1 MIVNKTGSLCLH
13 GNYSEGKDYLVGKCH
28 GAEKRIP
35 AVDLALKCLEGWL
48 EAALVE
54 MEKSYRGKV
63 QSGRV
68 W

>member
-1 MIVNKTGSLCLH
+1 MEITVK
-13 GNYSEGKDYLVGKCH
+13 GKDYLVGKCH

-35 AVDLALKCLEGWL
+35 AVDLALKGLEGWL

-54 MEKSYRGKV
+54 MKSYRGKV